1 MYHLTG
7 STPSVPIKDHQ
18 VKWNYPIN
26 TMTKLAIDK
35 HQMLN
40 DCELKLEV
48 YQKGGKEIGSLS
60 INLSEYAGSGV
71 VTERYLLQD
80 CKFNS
85 TIKLTLRMNT
95 KSDVYPQFQTPPL
108 TRKQV
113 FKDIS
118 TVVRERTER
127 SINIEN
133 SNHALLKKSHSVMSL
148 PKYCK
153 IQNNTIDEPSPVDL
167 VEQLFAPKIQVQ
179 NCQGFMTVEVSK
191 WMPKKREPGY
201 QIEHEAQQN
210 RLETQPYHQ
219 LPRKKPSDVDTNRN
233 GEEQHE
239 DTMDESNRTPFLGLI
254 ANRCEAVCEYQLVS
268 WNLGYLTYLRYHHY
282 ILVQL
287 LLPAAGFGRHLS
299 QTKRTRYSKDPIIT
313 KCRARNVFT
322 N

>member
-1 MYHLTG
+1 
-7 STPSVPIKDHQ
+7 
-18 VKWNYPIN
+18 
-26 TMTKLAIDK
+26 MTKLAIDK

-167 VEQLFAPKIQVQ
+167 VEQLFAPKIQV
-179 NCQGFMTVEVSK
+179 
-191 WMPKKREPGY
+191 
-201 QIEHEAQQN
+201 
-210 RLETQPYHQ
+210 
-219 LPRKKPSDVDTNRN
+219 
-233 GEEQHE
+233 
-239 DTMDESNRTPFLGLI
+239 
-254 ANRCEAVCEYQLVS
+254 
-268 WNLGYLTYLRYHHY
+268 
-282 ILVQL
+282 
-287 LLPAAGFGRHLS
+287 
-299 QTKRTRYSKDPIIT
+299 
-313 KCRARNVFT
+313 
-322 N
+322 